1 MATSHIQTNQRK
13 NFINRLQ
20 EKWGVNSV
28 WQVVLILLVFT
39 LAGSTAVMLRKS
51 FFQLI
56 GFNDSTAFWLKAVV
70 YILFLFPTYQV
81 LLLVYGTLLGQ
92 FRFFWQ
98 KERKMLLAVKKL
110 VIGQ

>member
-1 MATSHIQTNQRK
+1 MATSHIETTGTK
-13 NFINRLQ
+13 NFVGRLQ
-20 EKWGVNSV
+20 QKWGVNSV
-28 WQVVLILLVFT
+28 MQIVLIFAVFS

-51 FFQLI
+51 FFHLI
-56 GFNDSTAFWLKAVV
+56 GFDAHTAFWLKTIV

-92 FRFFWQ
+92 FQFFWN

-110 VIGQ
+110 VVRQ